1 MDFHRKNYLLSFQV
15 EHQVLEDLTHNTKQK
30 IYLYLFSQDWNILR
44 FVHWKARQEASVN

>member
-30 IYLYLFSQDWNILR
+30 NIPLFILTGLEY
-44 FVHWKARQEASVN
+44 FKICALKS